1 MKIVKNISEARLLV
15 RQIRKDNK
23 SIGLVPT
30 MGNLHQG
37 HISLLGKAKQEN
49 DVCIVSVFVNPTQ
62 FGVGEDFKKYPRTL
76 DDDIKKL
83 SEAGVDIIFVPEI
96 EEIYASTTNIFV
108 DEEQKN
114 KHLCGAFRPGHFNG
128 VLTIVLKLFNIFN
141 PDRAYFGMKD
151 YQQYVLIRDMVN
163 SLNLGTEIIPYP
175 IVREK
180 DGLAMSS
187 RNAYLTVEQRSRALS
202 INRSLKKI
210 KTAFDNGLRSVQELK
225 GLALKELQEQN
236 IYVQYVEIL
245 NNTSLNSVKIA
256 GDSDLV
262 AIAAFCDQ
270 VRLIDNLIL

>member
-1 MKIVKNISEARLLV
+1 MKRVKNISEARLLL
-15 RQIRKDNK
+15 RQIRKDNR
-23 SIGLVPT
+23 SVGFVPT

-49 DVCIVSVFVNPTQ
+49 DVCIVSIFVNPTQ
-62 FGVGEDFKKYPRTL
+62 FGAGEDFKKYPRTL

-83 SEAGVDIIFVPEI
+83 SEAGADIIFVPEI
-96 EEIYASTTNIFV
+96 EEIYTSTTNVFV

-187 RNAYLTVEQRSRALS
+187 RNAYLTMEQRSRALS

-210 KTAFDNGLRSVQELK
+210 KTAFDNGIRSVQELK

-245 NNTSLNSVKIA
+245 NDTSLNSVKIA